1 MTIPELCVKR
11 PVFSVTL
18 IGFLLVLGIFS
29 FRDLGVD
36 LFPKTDP
43 ATVTVTV
50 DLPGATAEEMS
61 TEVILPLEEAVSSVG
76 GLDELSSEADEGV
89 ATITSKFVLERDTE
103 GAAQDVREKVAAAI
117 RLLPPTI
124 LPPTITKDDPD
135 SDPVLSLLIAG
146 GADLRE
152 TTEIADKQIKRT
164 LETVNGVGEVDL
176 TGGRIRQI
184 RVFGDAE
191 KLNAYGITIT
201 QLESAIQN
209 QNVEVPGGTIRRGA
223 SEMGVRTLGRIEASE
238 LFNDIIVANVNGTP
252 IRIRDV
258 GRVEDTFA
266 DPLTWNMI
274 GGKEAVVL
282 DVRRQTGTNT
292 LEVID
297 AAKAKIAQLKST
309 LPAGITIQIIRDN
322 SKFIKASIASLE
334 EHLLFG
340 SLLASLVVM
349 LFIRNVRSVIIAAVA
364 IPTSIVATFTLLRIM
379 DFTLNN
385 MTLLALTLAVG
396 IVIDD
401 AIVVLENIVRYIEQ
415 KGYEPK
421 RAAIEATKEIMLAVL
436 ATTLSLVIIFV
447 PIAFTTGYARRYLNQ
462 FGWTM
467 AFSVMVSMLV
477 SFTLTPM
484 LCSRLLGR
492 MRSKAGE
499 AQPSPDASPESPAA
513 AGSSSAGGGTH
524 ASGATD
530 NKFFASIDGIYGK
543 LLEWALDHRGTVA
556 WVAAATLALTFPLNA
571 LVGRDFI
578 PADDQSELTVVF
590 DAPVGTSL
598 QGTAKVATQLA
609 HEIERNKAVSFAWAS
624 VLNEDNHGQVYVGLT
639 DVSKR
644 KPSST
649 EVGNQI
655 REILAKP
662 EYADLRSVVL
672 LPSVLGSSIDYGTI
686 RPLILGPDFYGA
698 AKIAER
704 SAEEMRKIKGLVDV
718 SAEVNLNTPEL
729 QVKIDRQRA
738 SDLGVR
744 ASDIA
749 NAVRLMVAGTDQI
762 STYKEGSEQYDVT
775 MQLLPE
781 QQRNLDLLARLMI
794 PSAKVGQVRLD
805 SVATLERGVGPT
817 VIDRYNRQFQV
828 ALTANNSASLPFD
841 AAVREISAAIEKIPH
856 PNYFVKFTGTVKIL
870 DETTRSLIIAF
881 LLACIF
887 MYMVLAAQFD
897 SFLHPFTIMLSL
909 PLSLPFALL
918 TLWLT
923 HRTLNLW
930 SALGVFLLLGV
941 VKKNGILQV
950 DYTNRLRKEGVPL
963 REAIVRAN
971 HVRLRPILMT
981 TLAIVAGLVPTATG
995 IGSGASQRSAIALT
1009 IIGGQSLCLLLTLLI
1024 TPVAYSFFAEL
1035 EAKQIR
1041 IPWQASLAKVRV
1053 GVARLFT
1060 SYSR

>member
-61 TEVILPLEEAVSSVG
+61 IEIILPLEEAVSSVG
-76 GLDELSSEADEGV
+76 GLDELSSEADEGE
-89 ATITSKFVLERDTE
+89 ARITCKFVLERDTE

-191 KLNAYGITIT
+191 KLNAYGITIN

-223 SEMGVRTLGRIEASE
+223 SEMGVRTLGRIEASD

-252 IRIRDV
+252 IRVRDV
-258 GRVEDTFA
+258 GRVEDSFA
-266 DPLTWNMI
+266 EPTTWNMI

-282 DVRRQTGTNT
+282 DIRRQTGTNT

-297 AAKAKIAQLKST
+297 AAKAKINQLKST
-309 LPAGITIQIIRDN
+309 LPPGVTIQVIRDN
-322 SKFIKASIASLE
+322 STFIKASIASLE

-340 SLLASLVVM
+340 SLLASLVVL
-349 LFIRNVRSVIIAAVA
+349 LFIRNLRSVIIAALA
-364 IPTSIVATFTLLRIM
+364 IPTSIIATFTLLRVM

-401 AIVVLENIVRYIEQ
+401 AIVVLENIVRYIEE
-415 KGYEPK
+415 KGFEPK
-421 RAAIEATKEIMLAVL
+421 QAAIEATKEIMLAVL

-492 MRSKAGE
+492 IQRKAGE
-499 AQPSPDASPESPAA
+499 AGAEPDRSPEPH
-513 AGSSSAGGGTH
+513 SSASSENH
-524 ASGATD
+524 
-530 NKFFASIDGIYGK
+530 FFAWIDGIYGK
-543 LLEWALDHRGTVA
+543 MLEWSLDHRGTVA
-556 WVAAATLALTFPLNA
+556 WVAAAALALTFPLNA

-598 QGTAKVATQLA
+598 QGTAKIATQLA
-609 HEIERNKAVSFAWAS
+609 HEIERNRAVSFAWAS
-624 VLNEDNHGQVYVGLT
+624 VLNEDNHSQLYVRLT
-639 DVSKR
+639 GVSKR
-644 KPSST
+644 KASSAD
-649 EVGNQI
+649 VADDI
-655 REILAKP
+655 RGILGKP
-662 EYADLRSVVL
+662 EYADLRAVVL
-672 LPSVLGSSIDYGTI
+672 LPSVLGSSVDYGTI

-698 AKIAER
+698 AKIAEQ
-704 SAEEMRKIKGLVDV
+704 SADEMRSIRGLVDV

-738 SDLGVR
+738 ADLGVR

-781 QQRNLDLLARLMI
+781 QQRNPELLSRLMI

-805 SVATLERGVGPT
+805 NVATLERGVGPT
-817 VIDRYNRQFQV
+817 LIDRYNRQFQV
-828 ALTANNSASLPFD
+828 ALTANNTASLPFD
-841 AAVREISAAIEKIPH
+841 AAVRAISAAIERIPH

-870 DETTRSLIIAF
+870 DETTRSLIVAF

-909 PLSLPFALL
+909 PLSVPFALL

-995 IGSGASQRSAIALT
+995 IGAGAAQRSAIALT

-1035 EAKQIR
+1035 EARQIR
-1041 IPWQASLAKVRV
+1041 IPWQAGLAKLRL
-1053 GVARLFT
+1053 GVARLFA

>member
-590 DAPVGTSL
+590 DTPVGTSL

-698 AKIAER
+698 AKIAEQ

-909 PLSLPFALL
+909 PLSIPFALL
-918 TLWLT
+918 TLFLS

-930 SALGVFLLLGV
+930 SALGIFLLLGV

-1041 IPWQASLAKVRV
+1041 IPWQASLARVRV
-1053 GVARLFT
+1053 GVARVFT